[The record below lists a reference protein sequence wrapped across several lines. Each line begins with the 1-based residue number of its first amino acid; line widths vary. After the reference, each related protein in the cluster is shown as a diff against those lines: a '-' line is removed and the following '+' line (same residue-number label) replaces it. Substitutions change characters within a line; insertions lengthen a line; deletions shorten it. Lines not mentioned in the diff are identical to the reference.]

1 MKELEA
7 RLEYTFQNRSL
18 LEHALTHSSYANE
31 HRAGAA
37 GSNER
42 LEFLGDSVLGM
53 ITADYL
59 YRKHPGLPEGE
70 LTRIRAA
77 LVCEGSLHRVAEEL
91 ELGQYLKLGKGED
104 SGGGRKRPSILADAV
119 EAVLAAVYLDGG
131 LGSVRKIVA
140 RLILDREAA
149 EVDAGRDFKTGL
161 QEVVQR
167 ESGQTLAYRLLHE
180 EGPDH
185 AKTFTVAVDLNGV
198 QIGEGSGRSKKLAEQ
213 AAARAGLKTLKNE

>member
-140 RLILDREAA
+140 RFILDREAA
-149 EVDAGRDFKTGL
+149 EVDAGRDFKTAL